1 MAFPRATEIAQ
12 LLVKARVQPGDRVV
26 DATVGNGHDTLFLVA
41 CVGTT
46 GRVDGFDIQ
55 ESAIASTRS
64 RLGDDTPVF
73 LHLRGHEDM
82 AAVVAPGVRAVMFN
96 LGYFPSGDKSIITR
110 PDTTLPALNA
120 ALELLADD
128 GLLTVVIY
136 PGHAGGNEEAG
147 QVEAWVESLS
157 AEHFRAVHYGPR
169 GRSIGSPPPYLI
181 ALERRKGTAAD
192 A

>member
-12 LLVKARVQPGDRVV
+12 LLVRARVQPDDRVI
-26 DATVGNGHDTLFLVA
+26 DATVGNGHDTLFLAA
-41 CVGTT
+41 CVGTA

-55 ESAIASTRS
+55 ESAIASTKS
-64 RLGDDTPVF
+64 RLDDDAPVF
-73 LHLRGHEDM
+73 LHLRGHEEM

-96 LGYFPSGDKSIITR
+96 LGYFPSGDKNIITR
-110 PDTTLPALNA
+110 PDTTLPALDA
-120 ALELLADD
+120 ALALLADD

-147 QVEAWVESLS
+147 QVEAWVDTLESDR
-157 AEHFRAVHYGPR
+157 FRAVHYGPR

-181 ALERRKGTAAD
+181 AVERRKGSTAVV
-192 A
+192 